1 MSTAN
6 KDDIQSLITPTHV
19 DMSLLPF
26 PNVVEELSF
35 ENIFQSLLTD
45 FRSRCPDYDA
55 LLESDPVIIILE
67 CAAYRELL
75 LRQRINEAAK
85 ANMLAYATGADLDNL
100 ASFYGL
106 IRLENETDERLR
118 YRAQLGLE
126 ALTTAGS
133 EKAYLFHTLS
143 ADPRVASA
151 SVQSPSPG
159 KVLIS
164 ILSTEDGGTA
174 GEDLVKT
181 VSDYITSEDKRPLT
195 DQVTV
200 QSAKLVEYDI
210 EAKIYIFIA
219 PSMTVTEQECRAAL
233 DIYIK
238 KHTTIG
244 NLIARSGIFDALHT
258 EGVQKVELLSPQ
270 QDISTDKEQAP
281 VCKNINLEFVI
292 INDSD

>member
-1 MSTAN
+1 M
-6 KDDIQSLITPTHV
+6 
-19 DMSLLPF
+19 
-26 PNVVEELSF
+26 
-35 ENIFQSLLTD
+35 
-45 FRSRCPDYDA
+45 
-55 LLESDPVIIILE
+55 
-67 CAAYRELL
+67 
-75 LRQRINEAAK
+75 
-85 ANMLAYATGADLDNL
+85 
-100 ASFYGL
+100 
-106 IRLENETDERLR
+106 
-118 YRAQLGLE
+118 
-126 ALTTAGS
+126 
-133 EKAYLFHTLS
+133 
-143 ADPRVASA
+143 
-151 SVQSPSPG
+151 
-159 KVLIS
+159 LIS

-210 EAKIYIFIA
+210 DAKIYIFVA